1 MDQLT
6 IGAILQLVSEL
17 KKEGMTT
24 KEIVNLPIY
33 IGNDEELNGIHT
45 AWYGQVIDSN
55 ADKDADFI
63 ELINESSHNF
73 TFNGKAILIS

>member
-6 IGAILQLVSEL
+6 MGAILQLVSEL

-24 KEIVNLPIY
+24 KEIANLPIY

-55 ADKDADFI
+55 ADKDADFT